1 MRYLPSLFLICCLPM
16 MSLAARTHSINAS
29 DTGRSQHPDTEE
41 ISYSVVID
49 KSDYELMLYENGEWI
64 ATYPVVFG
72 NKDQGD
78 KMMEGDRRTPEGRFR
93 ITEKRRHS
101 EWGFFLLLDYPN
113 ADSKTLFSDRKKLG
127 QIPKTARIGGGI
139 GIHGTRRNEEYAV
152 DRFMNWTEGCISVK
166 YSHISEL
173 YEMLPV
179 GTPVEIRK

>member
-1 MRYLPSLFLICCLPM
+1 MNISPLLLFLCFQSLISFAGIHPM
-16 MSLAARTHSINAS
+16 KGDTTRGS
-29 DTGRSQHPDTEE
+29 DVTTEDVE
-41 ISYSVVID
+41 YSVVID

-78 KMMEGDRRTPEGRFR
+78 KLMEGDRRTPEGQFR
-93 ITEKRRHS
+93 ITHKRKHP

-113 ADSKTLFSDRKKLG
+113 PESLTRFTDRKKSG
-127 QIPKTARIGGGI
+127 QIPRNARIGGGI

-173 YEMLPV
+173 YEMLPI

>member
-1 MRYLPSLFLICCLPM
+1 MLRYVIIFIYCCLHALNVTAGGPRL
-16 MSLAARTHSINAS
+16 SN
-29 DTGRSQHPDTEE
+29 DTGRSETPSRDAVR
-41 ISYSVVID
+41 YSVVID
-49 KSDYELMLYENGEWI
+49 KSDYELMLYEDGEWI

-78 KMMEGDRRTPEGRFR
+78 KMMEGDKRTPEGNFR
-93 ITEKRRHS
+93 ITDKRKHA

-113 ADSKTLFSDRKKLG
+113 ADSKTRFSDRKKLG

-139 GIHGTRRNEEYAV
+139 GIHGTRRHEEYAV

-173 YEMLPV
+173 YEMLPL